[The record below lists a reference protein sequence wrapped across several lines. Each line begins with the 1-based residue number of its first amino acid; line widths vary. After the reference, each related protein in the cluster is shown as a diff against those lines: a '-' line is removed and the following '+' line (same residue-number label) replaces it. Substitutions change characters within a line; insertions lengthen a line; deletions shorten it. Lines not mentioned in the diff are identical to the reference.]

1 MTQEKLSSA
10 LKENEQEFIQKTKT
24 LESNEVVAIV
34 NDTKDKEGNTTGLYP
49 GYFFFDE
56 WDHWYP
62 DPS

>member
-34 NDTKDKEGNTTGLYP
+34 NDTKGREDNITGLTP

>member
-34 NDTKDKEGNTTGLYP
+34 NDTKGREDESNGMYP
-49 GYFFFDE
+49 GYFFFDD